1 MLKAGILNRREQ
13 RISLS
18 KGWWTGPNAAGMAR
32 RTKSEGRQLDFPI
45 YKSLVV
51 KSMLSEEG

>member
-1 MLKAGILNRREQ
+1 MMKAGILNRREQ
-13 RISLS
+13 KISLS
-18 KGWWTGPNAAGMAR
+18 KGRWTGPNAAGMA

-45 YKSLVV
+45 YKLLVV

>member
-1 MLKAGILNRREQ
+1 MMKAGILNRREQ
-13 RISLS
+13 KISLG
-18 KGWWTGPNAAGMAR
+18 KGWWTGPNVAAIA
-32 RTKSEGRQLDFPI
+32 RTKSEGRQLDFPL